1 MSTLDTNHAR
11 LSADDRYELA
21 ARAQNQQRLNAPRH
35 LIVFGI
41 ILLFIAL
48 ITLGVAWQ
56 TRASS
61 IEKNRKAAR
70 DLVKIEGLITEIQTL
85 QATLDSSPDDDILQ
99 PLPDILSNLDALGKR
114 AGLSTIGLPKN
125 QSSRP
130 EGDAVLRTYPYQNI
144 RDKSLENLLN
154 WVRLAEQ
161 EIPGLHV
168 REIVIEPRST
178 TWTLDVVLARYERKQ

>member
-1 MSTLDTNHAR
+1 MSTFDTNQAR

-21 ARAQNQQRLNAPRH
+21 SRAQNQQRLNAPRH
-35 LIVFGI
+35 LIVLGV

-48 ITLGVAWQ
+48 IALGVAWQ
-56 TRASS
+56 TRASL
-61 IEKNRKAAR
+61 IDTNRKAAR
-70 DLVKIEGLITEIQTL
+70 DLVKIEGLITEIRTL

-99 PLPDILSNLDALGKR
+99 PLPDILSNLETLGRR
-114 AGLSTIGLPKN
+114 AGLSSIGLPKN

-130 EGDAVLRTYPYQNI
+130 EGDAILRTYPYENI

-178 TWTLDVVLARYERKQ
+178 AWTLDVVLARYERRQ